1 MRGKEGPDRNP
12 SRLEIARQSSV
23 NAEICKQRAVFH
35 ANSAKQG
42 LILEVNAWKSIIMSL
57 LALRILGEGQLQFES
72 LESSAAMGSLKQDLH
87 LAAF

>member
-1 MRGKEGPDRNP
+1 M
-12 SRLEIARQSSV
+12 

-42 LILEVNAWKSIIMSL
+42 LVLEVNAWKNIIMSL
-57 LALRILGEGQLQFES
+57 LALRILGKGQLQFKS
-72 LESSAAMGSLKQDLH
+72 LESSAAVGSLKQDLH